1 MWGDC
6 VPLDPQRIVLDS
18 SAQESPRKFRP
29 LRTGKSFLLVVPSRR
44 VLLRSWDKAH
54 YQPGEECR
62 MSIHGQGLGNEP
74 LSVTVESE
82 NEDGTWTAV
91 ARLQA
96 EVKEGEDQAHVS
108 WRLPG
113 APVVPGQASLQ
124 EVDGSR
130 LTDAR
135 FEDPRDLEAGPAVWM
150 LAKAPGFEEGKA
162 LQVILEREGDSGS
175 WDTVGEAVAT
185 VRSGAL
191 RTSVLLEADEKGVAP
206 ASGTPE
212 PEPDGSALSGARFED
227 PRDLA
232 EGPTVWMRA
241 QALGF
246 EGQSLR
252 VVLERQDDSGEWQAV
267 GEAVATVRSG
277 TVRASVALDEANKTS

>member
-1 MWGDC
+1 

-44 VLLRSWDKAH
+44 VVVRRWDKAH

-62 MSIHGQGLGNEP
+62 MSIHGLGLGNEP
-74 LSVTVESE
+74 LPVTVESE

-108 WRLPG
+108 WRLPD

-124 EVDGSR
+124 EVDGSL

-135 FEDPRDLEAGPAVWM
+135 FEDPRDLKEGPAVWM

-185 VRSGAL
+185 VRSGSL
-191 RTSVLLEADEKGVAP
+191 RTSVVLDSSWLRE
-206 ASGTPE
+206 
-212 PEPDGSALSGARFED
+212 ARFED
-227 PRDLA
+227 PRQLA
-232 EGPTVWMRA
+232 EGSTVWMCA
-241 QALGF
+241 KA
-246 EGQSLR
+246 EGLEGKSVQ
-252 VVLERQDDSGEWQAV
+252 VVLEREDQSGEWQAV
-267 GEAVATVRSG
+267 GEAVVTVRSG
-277 TVRASVALDEANKTS
+277 TLRASVALDEADKIS